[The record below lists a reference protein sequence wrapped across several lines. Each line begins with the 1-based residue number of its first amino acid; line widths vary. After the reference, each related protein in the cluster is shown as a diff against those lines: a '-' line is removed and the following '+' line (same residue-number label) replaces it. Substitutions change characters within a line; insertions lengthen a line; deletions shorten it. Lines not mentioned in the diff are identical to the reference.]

1 MSETVFS
8 AADSPIFWL
17 GQQAKILMHITV
29 LNDSEFQQFQSWL
42 HITAGI
48 SLSPSK
54 KALVAGRLAKR
65 LKHYNLNS
73 YGDYFRLIT
82 HKEEAAELQLALDLL
97 TTNETHFFREP
108 KHFDFLR
115 SHVLPE
121 AQPGKTFRVWCA
133 ACSTG
138 EEPYS
143 IAMTLAEGLSIGS
156 FGTPWEIVAS
166 DISTRVLE
174 KARSGHYK
182 IERSGGIPKPL
193 LAKYCLK
200 GTGSQQGTF
209 LIEQSLLSRVQF
221 MQVNLNAALPKL
233 GEFDVIFLR
242 NVMIYFNMETKR
254 EVVARMLPLLKQ
266 GGYFIISHSESLN
279 GITDRLKVLT
289 PSIYRKL

>member
-1 MSETVFS
+1 
-8 AADSPIFWL
+8 
-17 GQQAKILMHITV
+17 MHIAS

-42 HITAGI
+42 HFTAGI
-48 SLSPSK
+48 SLSSSK

-65 LKHYNLNS
+65 LKHYNLSS
-73 YGDYFRLIT
+73 YGDYFRLIS
-82 HKEEAAELQLALDLL
+82 HKAEAAELQLALDLL

-115 SHVLPE
+115 QHVLP
-121 AQPGKTFRVWCA
+121 AVPAGKTFRVWCA

-143 IAMTLAEGLSIGS
+143 IAMTFADSLADGP

-166 DISTRVLE
+166 DISASVLA

-182 IERSGGIPKPL
+182 LERAGGIPKPL

-209 LIEQSLLSRVQF
+209 LIEQRLLGRVQF
-221 MQVNLNAALPKL
+221 MQINLNASLPKI
-233 GEFDVIFLR
+233 GEFDMIFLR
-242 NVMIYFNMETKR
+242 NVMIYFNMDTKR
-254 EVVARMLPLLKQ
+254 EVVARMLPLLKPD
-266 GGYFIISHSESLN
+266 GYFIVSHSESLN